1 MDNTIKNK
9 VTEIVD
15 EDGFVNYQREDQTLI
30 SDEWFIPQLSDPIYW
45 GKDKIIVKRKIDS
58 LID

>member
-30 SDEWFIPQLSDPIYW
+30 SDEWFIPHLSDPIYW

>member
-1 MDNTIKNK
+1 MDNTKNK

-30 SDEWFIPQLSDPIYW
+30 SDEWFIPQLTDPIYW
-45 GKDKIIVKRKIDS
+45 GKG
-58 LID
+58 

>member
-9 VTEIVD
+9 VTEIFD

-30 SDEWFIPQLSDPIYW
+30 SDE
-45 GKDKIIVKRKIDS
+45 
-58 LID
+58 

>member
-45 GKDKIIVKRKIDS
+45 GNDKIIVKRKIDS

>member
-30 SDEWFIPQLSDPIYW
+30 SDE
-45 GKDKIIVKRKIDS
+45 
-58 LID
+58 

>member
-30 SDEWFIPQLSDPIYW
+30 SDEWFIPHLSDPIY
-45 GKDKIIVKRKIDS
+45 
-58 LID
+58 

>member
-9 VTEIVD
+9 VTEIFD

-30 SDEWFIPQLSDPIYW
+30 SDEWFIPQLTDPIYW
-45 GKDKIIVKRKIDS
+45 GNDKIIVKRKIDS